1 MANSADTFTVLAAN
15 FKEVYGDL
23 HNLIPDTA
31 KLMKIFPF
39 KAKAKIGNEFVEA
52 VKLTHEH
59 GITYSASDNNSGA
72 LVTLSTPIPLTLL
85 NAKVTSSAMLLR
97 AQIGYDA
104 FARAEGGD
112 KVAFKDASELVVEDL
127 LESITKRLEV
137 SLLYGSSATGIGGIP
152 QAGTTA
158 PGNGALTVVLDASQ
172 WATGIWVGS
181 ENALVDF
188 YHGSTKLN
196 STAAMR
202 VVTVNPDTYTIT
214 FLETDATT
222 NTSAAAINTYVTSN
236 ADAYMVFTGSYGN
249 EMVGLDAAV
258 LSNTTLWNIDSST
271 YTLWKGNSYSAGS
284 ANLTMGKLQS
294 AIQKAVQKGLD
305 GDVTVILNP
314 ATWATLNTDLAALRR
329 FVEDSTEGELGVESI
344 KYMYA
349 GGKMDVV
356 AYNLCKEGE
365 CFIVPKKGVNR
376 IGAADI
382 GFKLPGGDNG
392 FLHVPD
398 RMGYEFRLFT
408 SQAFFTPF
416 VAKLVKITGIVNS

>member
-1 MANSADTFTVLAAN
+1 MSNSADTFTVLAAN

-31 KLMKIFPF
+31 KLMKMMPF
-39 KAKAKIGNEFVEA
+39 KPKAKIGNEYVEA

-59 GITYSASDNNSGA
+59 GITYSTTDNNAGA
-72 LVTLSTPIPLTLL
+72 LVSLNTPIPLTLL
-85 NAKVTSSAMLLR
+85 DAKVSSSAMLLR

-137 SLLYGSSATGIGGIP
+137 SLLYGSSSTGLGQIP
-152 QAGTTA
+152 Q
-158 PGNGALTVVLDASQ
+158 NGATHSTGTLTIVLNAAQ

-181 ENALVDF
+181 ENANIDV

-196 STAAMR
+196 TNAVLVITS
-202 VVTVNPDTYTIT
+202 VNPDTYTIVCSGNP
-214 FLETDATT
+214 TDT
-222 NTSAAAINTYVTSN
+222 AAIETYCASN
-236 ADAYMVFTGSYGN
+236 ADAYILFSGSYGN

-258 LSNTTLWNIDSST
+258 NSNTTLWNIDSSA
-271 YTLWKGNSYSAGS
+271 YTLWKGNTYSAGS

-305 GDVTVILNP
+305 GDVNVIVNP

-344 KYMYA
+344 KYLYS
-349 GGKMDVV
+349 GGKMDIVS
-356 AYNLCKEGE
+356 YNLVKEGE
-365 CFIVPKKGVNR
+365 CFIFPKKGVNR

-398 RMGYEFRLFT
+398 RMGYEFRLFS

-416 VAKLVKITGIVNS
+416 VAKLVKVSSIVNS

>member
-1 MANSADTFTVLAAN
+1 MANSADTFTVLAGN

-31 KLMKIFPF
+31 KLMKMIPY
-39 KAKAKIGNEFVEA
+39 KPKAKIGNEYVEA

-59 GITYSASDNNSGA
+59 GVTYSQSDNNSGA
-72 LVTLSTPIPLTLL
+72 LVTLTTPVPLTLL
-85 NAKVTSSAMLLR
+85 DAKVTSSAMLLR

-127 LESITKRLEV
+127 LESITKRLEISV
-137 SLLYGSSATGIGGIP
+137 LYGSSPTGVGGIP
-152 QAGTTA
+152 LNGVTA
-158 PGNGALTVVLDASQ
+158 SSTNFSIVLDASQ

-181 ENALVDF
+181 ENAQIDV
-188 YHGSTKLN
+188 YHGSTKMDP
-196 STAAMR
+196 TAPMIITAIDVDARTITGTMSASDSGAL
-202 VVTVNPDTYTIT
+202 DTY
-214 FLETDATT
+214 
-222 NTSAAAINTYVTSN
+222 SASN
-236 ADAYMVFTGSYGN
+236 SDLFIVFTGSFGN
-249 EMVGLDAAV
+249 EMVGIDAAM
-258 LSNTTLWNIDSST
+258 LSNSTLWNIANT
-271 YTLWKGNSYSAGS
+271 YALWKANTYSSGS

-305 GDVTVILNP
+305 GDVNVIVNP
-314 ATWATLNTDLAALRR
+314 ATWATLNTDIAALRR

-344 KYMYA
+344 KYLYS
-349 GGKMDVV
+349 GGKMDIVS
-356 AYNLCKEGE
+356 YNLVKEGE
-365 CFIVPKKGVNR
+365 CFILPKKGVNR
-376 IGAADI
+376 IGAADV

-398 RMGYEFRLFT
+398 RMGYEFRLFE

-416 VAKLVKITGIVNS
+416 VAKLVKITAIVNS

>member
-1 MANSADTFTVLAAN
+1 MANSADTFTVLAGN

-31 KLMKIFPF
+31 KLMKMIPF
-39 KAKAKIGNEFVEA
+39 KPKAKIGNEYVEA

-59 GITYSASDNNSGA
+59 GVTYSQSDNNSGA
-72 LVTLSTPIPLTLL
+72 LVTLTTPVPLTLL
-85 NAKVTSSAMLLR
+85 DAKVQSSAMLLR

-127 LESITKRLEV
+127 LESITKRLEI
-137 SLLYGSSATGIGGIP
+137 SLLYGSSPTGVAGIP
-152 QAGTTA
+152 LNGVTA
-158 PGNGALTVVLDASQ
+158 SSTNFVIVLDASQ

-181 ENALVDF
+181 ENAHIDV
-188 YHGSTKLN
+188 YHGSTKMDP
-196 STAAMR
+196 TADMIITAIDVDNRTITGTMSA
-202 VVTVNPDTYTIT
+202 TDSAALDTYS
-214 FLETDATT
+214 AT
-222 NTSAAAINTYVTSN
+222 NSDLFI
-236 ADAYMVFTGSYGN
+236 VFSGSFGN
-249 EMVGLDAAV
+249 EMVGIDAAM
-258 LSNTTLWNIDSST
+258 LSASTLWNIANT
-271 YTLWKGNSYSAGS
+271 YALWKANTYSAGS

-305 GDVTVILNP
+305 GDVNVIVNP
-314 ATWATLNTDLAALRR
+314 ATWATLNTDIAALRR

-344 KYMYA
+344 KYLYS

-356 AYNLCKEGE
+356 SYNLVKEGE
-365 CFIVPKKGVNR
+365 CFVLPKKGVNR
-376 IGAADI
+376 IGAADV

-398 RMGYEFRLFT
+398 RMGYEFRLFE

-416 VAKLVKITGIVNS
+416 IAKLVKINLIVNS

>member
-1 MANSADTFTVLAAN
+1 MANSADTFTVLQGN

-31 KLMKIFPF
+31 KLMKLIPF
-39 KAKAKIGNEFVEA
+39 KPKAKIGNEYVEA

-59 GITYSASDNNSGA
+59 GVTYSSSDNNAGA
-72 LVTLSTPIPLTLL
+72 LVTLATPIPLTLL
-85 NAKVTSSAMLLR
+85 DAKVTSSAMLLR

-127 LESITKRLEV
+127 LESITKRLEISV
-137 SLLYGSSATGIGGIP
+137 LYGASTDGLSNVPIGGITN
-152 QAGTTA
+152 ATGT
-158 PGNGALTVVLDASQ
+158 LTIVCSAAQ

-181 ENALVDF
+181 ENAQLDF
-188 YHGSTKLN
+188 YNGSSKLN
-196 STAAMR
+196 TNGAGTITAVA
-202 VVTVNPDTYTIT
+202 PATYTLTVTI
-214 FLETDATT
+214 
-222 NTSAAAINTYVTSN
+222 NTSDASTIATSSASNTVQLY
-236 ADAYMVFTGSYGN
+236 FTGSYGN
-249 EMVGLDAAV
+249 EMYGIDYVM
-258 LSNTTLWNIDSST
+258 SNTSATLWNIAASSYALWTANT
-271 YTLWKGNSYSAGS
+271 YDAGT
-284 ANLTMGKLQS
+284 AALTMGKLQS
-294 AIQKAVQKGLD
+294 AIQSAVQKGLD
-305 GDVTVILNP
+305 GDVTVLINP
-314 ATWATLNTDLAALRR
+314 ATWANLNTDLAALRR

-344 KYMYA
+344 KYLYS

-356 AYNLCKEGE
+356 AYNLVKQSQA
-365 CFIVPKKGVNR
+365 FIFPKKGVNR

-398 RMGYEFRLFT
+398 RMGYEFRLFS

-416 VAKLVKITGIVNS
+416 VAKLVKVQNIVNQ

>member
-1 MANSADTFTVLAAN
+1 MANSADTFSVLQGN

-31 KLMKIFPF
+31 KMMKMIPY
-39 KAKAKIGNEFVEA
+39 KPKAKIGNEFVEA

-59 GITYSASDNNSGA
+59 GVTYSQSDNNAGA

-85 NAKVTSSAMLLR
+85 DAKVMSSVLLLR

-127 LESITKRLEV
+127 LESITKRLEI
-137 SLLYGSSATGIGGIP
+137 SLLYGSSPTGIGGIP
-152 QAGTTA
+152 MG
-158 PGNGALTVVLDASQ
+158 GASNVGGVLTLVLLPAQ

-181 ENALVDF
+181 ENAQVDI
-188 YHGSTKLN
+188 YHGTTKIN
-196 STAAMR
+196 TNAPF
-202 VVTVNPDTYTIT
+202 VVTSVNPDTYTLVLT
-214 FLETDATT
+214 GNSTDA
-222 NTSAAAINTYVTSN
+222 AAVTTYVTGA
-236 ADAYMVFTGSYGN
+236 ADAFLVFTGSFGN
-249 EMVGLDAAV
+249 EMSGLDSV
-258 LSNTTLWNIDSST
+258 TLNTGTLWNI
-271 YTLWKGNSYSAGS
+271 NAGS
-284 ANLTMGKLQS
+284 YALWTANTYNAGAANLTMGKLQS

-305 GDVTVILNP
+305 GDVNVIVNP

-344 KYMYA
+344 KYLYA

-365 CFIVPKKGVNR
+365 CFIMPKKGVNR

-398 RMGYEFRLFT
+398 RMGYEFRLFS

-416 VAKLVKITGIVNS
+416 VAKLVKVYGIVNS

>member
-1 MANSADTFTVLAAN
+1 MANSADTFTVLAGN

-31 KLMKIFPF
+31 KLMKMIPY
-39 KAKAKIGNEFVEA
+39 KSKAKIGNEYVEA

-59 GITYSASDNNSGA
+59 GVTYSQSDNNAGA
-72 LVTLSTPIPLTLL
+72 LVTLTTPVPLTLL
-85 NAKVTSSAMLLR
+85 DAKVTSSAMLLR

-127 LESITKRLEV
+127 LESITKRLEI
-137 SLLYGSSATGIGGIP
+137 SLLYGSSPTGVAGIP
-152 QAGTTA
+152 L
-158 PGNGALTVVLDASQ
+158 NGVTSSSTNFVIVLDASQ

-181 ENALVDF
+181 ENAHIDV
-188 YHGSTKLN
+188 YHGSTKMDP
-196 STAAMR
+196 TADMIITAIDVDTRTITGTMSA
-202 VVTVNPDTYTIT
+202 TDSAALDTY
-214 FLETDATT
+214 
-222 NTSAAAINTYVTSN
+222 SASN
-236 ADAYMVFTGSYGN
+236 SDLFIVFSGSFGN
-249 EMVGLDAAV
+249 EMVGIDAAM
-258 LSNTTLWNIDSST
+258 LSASTLWNIANT
-271 YTLWKGNSYSAGS
+271 YALWKANTYSAGS

-305 GDVTVILNP
+305 GDVNVVVNP
-314 ATWATLNTDLAALRR
+314 ATWATLNTDIAALRR

-344 KYMYA
+344 KYLYS
-349 GGKMDVV
+349 GGKMDIV
-356 AYNLCKEGE
+356 AYNLVKEGE
-365 CFIVPKKGVNR
+365 CFILPKKGVNR
-376 IGAADI
+376 IGAADV

-398 RMGYEFRLFT
+398 RMGYEFRLFE

-416 VAKLVKITGIVNS
+416 VAKLVKVTAIVNS

>member
-1 MANSADTFTVLAAN
+1 MANSADTFTVLAGN

-31 KLMKIFPF
+31 KLMKMIPY
-39 KAKAKIGNEFVEA
+39 KPKAKIGNEYVEA

-59 GITYSASDNNSGA
+59 GVTYSQSDNNAGA
-72 LVTLSTPIPLTLL
+72 LVTLTTPVPLTLL
-85 NAKVTSSAMLLR
+85 DAKVQSSAMLLR

-127 LESITKRLEV
+127 LESITKRLEI
-137 SLLYGSSATGIGGIP
+137 SLLYGSSPTGVAGIP
-152 QAGTTA
+152 L
-158 PGNGALTVVLDASQ
+158 NGVTSSSTNFVIVLDAAQ

-181 ENALVDF
+181 ENAHIDV
-188 YHGSTKLN
+188 YHGSTKMDP
-196 STAAMR
+196 TADMIITAIDVDLRTITGTMSA
-202 VVTVNPDTYTIT
+202 TDSAALDTY
-214 FLETDATT
+214 
-222 NTSAAAINTYVTSN
+222 SASN
-236 ADAYMVFTGSYGN
+236 SDLFIVFSGSFGN
-249 EMVGLDAAV
+249 EMVGIDAAM
-258 LSNTTLWNIDSST
+258 LASSTLWNIANT
-271 YTLWKGNSYSAGS
+271 YALWKANTYSAGS

-305 GDVTVILNP
+305 GDVNVIVNP
-314 ATWATLNTDLAALRR
+314 ATWATLNTDIAALRR

-344 KYMYA
+344 KYLYS
-349 GGKMDVV
+349 GGKMDIVS
-356 AYNLCKEGE
+356 YNLVKEGE
-365 CFIVPKKGVNR
+365 CFILPKKGVNR
-376 IGAADI
+376 IGAADV

-398 RMGYEFRLFT
+398 RMGYEFRLFE

-416 VAKLVKITGIVNS
+416 VAKLVKVSAIVNS